1 MCVKSIET
9 IALAIVIAYVIGWA
23 IKGNDFAMGVSIE
36 IFVIWLAERIA
47 DYGYKSNKVSLVLP
61 PGGDELLK
69 NNSCNCYSQK

>member
-9 IALAIVIAYVIGWA
+9 IALSIVIAYVIGWA

-47 DYGYKSNKVSLVLP
+47 
-61 PGGDELLK
+61 ELK
-69 NNSCNCYSQK
+69 NNSCNCSSQK